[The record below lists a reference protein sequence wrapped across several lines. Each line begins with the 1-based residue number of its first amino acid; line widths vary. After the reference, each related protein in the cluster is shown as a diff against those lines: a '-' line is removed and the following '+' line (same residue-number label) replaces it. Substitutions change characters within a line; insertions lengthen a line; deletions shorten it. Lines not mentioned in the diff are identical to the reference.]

1 LFLVHRQANTLIAN
15 HFAVLGEQPS
25 LDLPHVLALALLYD
39 CLPDG
44 GALLLHG
51 HSFSVKGSS
60 IATSV
65 SRVRIDP
72 AHGIGVL
79 EEVDALF
86 WDEASR
92 LGVYDGLNAIR
103 LNDAANVRI
112 GEDGTREEVALL
124 ESGRLVS
131 CAKDNVELVE
141 GVLGPDDEATQV
153 SSWSQLQ

>member
-1 LFLVHRQANTLIAN
+1 MA
-15 HFAVLGEQPS
+15 LG
-25 LDLPHVLALALLYD
+25 
-39 CLPDG
+39 CLRK
-44 GALLLHG
+44 LMR
-51 HSFSVKGSS
+51 F
-60 IATSV
+60 
-65 SRVRIDP
+65 
-72 AHGIGVL
+72 
-79 EEVDALF
+79 F